1 MDTVKFLKTI
11 NRMCNNYGSSC
22 NGCPISIEIQ
32 RDGDYLGCYS
42 FIKLYPEKVVKIVE
56 EWEKEHPVKTRQ
68 SEFLKKYPNARLN
81 SKGVLD
87 IRPCSIDIS
96 YSTDNCYFA
105 CGDECQNAYWSQEVE
120 E

>member
-68 SEFLKKYPNARLN
+68 STLLEVFPNTPLGDDGALILCPQDVGEQIGCSDMCSKCRKEFWM
-81 SKGVLD
+81 
-87 IRPCSIDIS
+87 
-96 YSTDNCYFA
+96 
-105 CGDECQNAYWSQEVE
+105 EEVE
-120 E
+120 